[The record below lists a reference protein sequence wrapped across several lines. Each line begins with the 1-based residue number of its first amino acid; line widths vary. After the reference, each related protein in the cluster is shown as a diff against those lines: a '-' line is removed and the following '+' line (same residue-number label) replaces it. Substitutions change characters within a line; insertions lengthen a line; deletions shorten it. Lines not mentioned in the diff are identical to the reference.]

1 MTEAQRWSPQTKL
14 VIGFLLLLGALVI
27 LYTFRMLLAPLAAS
41 VLLAS
46 ILRVPVNYLER
57 RTGLPRAFLTILTFL
72 GVLVLLALTP
82 ALLAPRIIASF
93 SELRLNLTDALT
105 EIQSW
110 ASRPVPIVPGL
121 RVVPQEILGPA
132 LESVRGALSPL
143 AGGVFSFAG
152 RVASLVVWGIF
163 VVVVTFWLVKD
174 YPLIFRYMRSLIP
187 SAYQEE
193 LSRLGAEIAHTW
205 DAFLRGQFTLALVI
219 GLILS
224 IALWILGMPSPVALG
239 IFSGFM
245 EFIPTLGPLVGWLL
259 AVTLALLQ
267 GSSWLPINNLVFA
280 LIISALYLLV
290 FQLDSVFLIPRIV
303 GRRVRLHPLVVFV
316 GLIGGA
322 MVAGVVGVL
331 LAAPVIA
338 SARVLVRYL
347 YRKLLDLP
355 PFPPEV
361 PLLAPGKGW
370 WQPEKAVHIRAILFD
385 LDGTLFET
393 DDVLVERL
401 ARWLMPV
408 ARLLETDA
416 RRMARRIVMGMEGI
430 VNGFIT
436 FLDVLHLDGA
446 AFWVARHGDHL
457 LHGSVTPARY
467 HLTEHAQ
474 ALLADLKQRFRLG
487 VVTTRSREETE
498 RMLKATGLEPYFEV
512 VITRDDTRRLKPHP
526 GPIRLAAE
534 QLGLPPESLLVVG
547 DTPLDVRAAKA
558 AGALA
563 AAVLSGFGE
572 IDELQEADIIL
583 EKPAELWRWLA

>member
-1 MTEAQRWSPQTKL
+1 M
-14 VIGFLLLLGALVI
+14 
-27 LYTFRMLLAPLAAS
+27 YTFRMLLVPLAAS

-46 ILRVPVNYLER
+46 ILRIPVNYLER
-57 RTGLPRAFLTILTFL
+57 HTGLPRAFLTILTFVGL
-72 GVLVLLALTP
+72 LLLLALTP
-82 ALLAPRIIASF
+82 ILVAPRIVAAF
-93 SELRLNLTDALT
+93 SELRLNLTDALA
-105 EIQSW
+105 EIQVW
-110 ASRPVPIVPGL
+110 AGRPMPVAPGFK
-121 RVVPQEILGPA
+121 VVPLEVLGPA
-132 LESVRGALSPL
+132 LESIRGALSPL

-152 RVASLVVWGIF
+152 RLASLITWGIF

-174 YPLIFRYMRSLIP
+174 YPLIFRYMRLLIP
-187 SAYQEE
+187 PPHQEE

-219 GLILS
+219 GVILS
-224 IALWILGMPSPVALG
+224 IALWVLGMPSPVALG

-245 EFIPTLGPLVGWLL
+245 EFIPTMGPLVGWLL

-280 LIISALYLLV
+280 LIISILYLLV

-322 MVAGVVGVL
+322 MVAGVVGML

-338 SARVLVRYL
+338 TARVVVRYM

-355 PFPPEV
+355 PFPPET

-370 WQPEKAVHIRAILFD
+370 WEPEKAAHIQAILFD

-393 DDVLVERL
+393 DDTLVEKL
-401 ARWLMPV
+401 ARWLSPV
-408 ARLLETDA
+408 ARLLEVDA
-416 RRMARRIVMGMEGI
+416 RRMARRIIMSMEGL

-436 FLDVLHLDGA
+436 FLDMVRLDGA
-446 AFWVARHGDHL
+446 AFWVAEHGDHL

-474 ALLADLKQRFRLG
+474 ALLSDLHGRYRLG
-487 VVTTRSREETE
+487 VVTTRSRRETE
-498 RMLKATGLEPYFEV
+498 HMLQATGLRAYFD
-512 VITRDDTRRLKPHP
+512 VIVTRDDTRRLKPHP
-526 GPIRLAAE
+526 APIRLAAK
-534 QLGLPPESLLVVG
+534 QLGLAPKNVLMVG
-547 DTPLDVRAAKA
+547 DTPMDVRAAKA

-583 EKPAELWRWLA
+583 EKPAELWRWLT